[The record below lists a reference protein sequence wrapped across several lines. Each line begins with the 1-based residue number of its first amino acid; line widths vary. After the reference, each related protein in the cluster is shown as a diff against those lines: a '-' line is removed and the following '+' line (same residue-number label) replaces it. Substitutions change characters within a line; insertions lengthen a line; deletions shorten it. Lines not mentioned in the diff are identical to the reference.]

1 MITFGNS
8 LNKTRRH
15 ICKDY
20 VAIKIGCS
28 SILQI
33 ISFWPDEWVM
43 SYKWE
48 MRDRRDLAIDSKTRK
63 RNFTVDAP
71 PRIKPNTSIAVFH
84 GDPNPGDANDS
95 WVKEHWQ

>member
-1 MITFGNS
+1 MFQ
-8 LNKTRRH
+8 H
-15 ICKDY
+15 IRDH
-20 VAIKIGCS
+20 
-28 SILQI
+28 Q
-33 ISFWPDEWVM
+33 FWPDEWVM